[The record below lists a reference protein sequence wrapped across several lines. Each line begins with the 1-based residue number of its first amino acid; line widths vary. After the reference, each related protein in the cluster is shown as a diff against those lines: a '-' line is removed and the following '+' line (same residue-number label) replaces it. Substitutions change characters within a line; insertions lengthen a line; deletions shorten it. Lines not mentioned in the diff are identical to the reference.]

1 MMFTKE
7 TVPFLPALAKEW
19 NKEMRVANLGWYRT
33 VVSTAAFFFGLLLIS
48 PHMASAFQPER
59 ANFTVSFSGLTSN
72 LRILSTTVMPDGV
85 LTVNTESEATAS
97 NGKLTQG
104 RPSWVWKAPSQT
116 GLSVL
121 TFTNGTDRI
130 ILNVFVLTP
139 WKNGTQAE
147 LNGYKIG
154 RYDTSPFRGLAA
166 YEAPTG
172 FIEVTPELLDTRV
185 SPHFTLRQFLCKQQ
199 PGHYPAYVLIRPG
212 MLMKIERLL
221 EAANAKGWPA
231 ETFNVMSG
239 FRTPYYNKLIGNT
252 TTSSRHL
259 YGGAADVFI
268 DNDGD
273 DYMDDLNGDG
283 KVNIADARV
292 LADLAK
298 QLSNTHAKDWRPG
311 GIAAYAENSVHGPF
325 VHVDVRG
332 YQARWGK

>member
-1 MMFTKE
+1 MMSTKG
-7 TVPFLPALAKEW
+7 TVLFWPALDKEW
-19 NKEMRVANLGWYRT
+19 NKDMHVRGFGWFC
-33 VVSTAAFFFGLLLIS
+33 TALSAAGFFFGAMVTIPPMALAFEPQRADFTIS
-48 PHMASAFQPER
+48 Y
-59 ANFTVSFSGLTSN
+59 SGLTSD
-72 LRILSTTVMPDGV
+72 LRILSATVMPDGV
-85 LTVNTESEATAS
+85 LTVKTAGKATAS
-97 NGKLTQG
+97 NGTLTQERG
-104 RPSWVWKAPSQT
+104 SWLWKAPSQP

-130 ILNVFVLTP
+130 TLNVFVLTP
-139 WKNGTQAE
+139 WKNGKEAD

-154 RYDTSPFRGLAA
+154 RYDSSPFRGLASYA
-166 YEAPTG
+166 APTG
-172 FIEVTPELLDTRV
+172 FIEVTPELLETRV

-199 PGHYPAYVLIRPG
+199 PGHDPTYVLIRPG
-212 MLMKIERLL
+212 MLINIERLL

-273 DYMDDLNGDG
+273 GRMDDLNGDG
-283 KVNIADARV
+283 IVNTADARA

-298 QLSNTHAKDWRPG
+298 HLADTDSKNWNAG
-311 GIAAYAENSVHGPF
+311 GIAAYAENSAHGPF

-332 YQARWGK
+332 YRARWGK